1 MAEDFVDRGVKKYRV
16 ETDWDKQL
24 NVLNSRLPG
33 ARLRG
38 CLRAEELQALIAR
51 VKAILARFGVWA
63 EYYAAYISYAEA
75 LYKSQLRLN
84 WMVDRVRE
92 HRILRDK
99 WESRGLDPVIL
110 DEIDRILIFNK
121 TNP

>member
-1 MAEDFVDRGVKKYRV
+1 MAEDFVYRGVKKYRV

-24 NVLNSRLPG
+24 NVLSSRLPG

-38 CLRAEELQALIAR
+38 CLRAEELQMIIAR

-110 DEIDRILIFNK
+110 SEIDRMLIFNK